1 MYQQYE
7 FLQEG
12 ENQKGSG
19 GERAEL
25 TVRSLN
31 ARAEMAAVCPVNWVM

>member
-1 MYQQYE
+1 MYKQYE
-7 FLQEG
+7 VLQEG
-12 ENQKGSG
+12 ETQEGSG

-31 ARAEMAAVCPVNWVM
+31 ARAEMTAACPVNWVM